1 MRGKTR
7 LDELE
12 DLYEHGGLYVFEV
25 LELWVRRN
33 PVLWG
38 MLAAA
43 AVVVAVL

>member
-1 MRGKTR
+1 MRSKTR

-12 DLYEHGGLYVFEV
+12 DLYEHGGLYVPEV

-38 MLAAA
+38 GLAVF
-43 AVVVAVL
+43 AVLVAVL